1 MTQVTP
7 LEQVLSAIDAEN
19 SQDPHQVVF
28 DGRSYAGE
36 YLYGLRMSEQL
47 SQLQPDA
54 SEHLQIACRAQH
66 IKRWTIARTDYP
78 MDRAGYKHWR
88 TDLARFHGELTAK
101 LMASAGYDQE
111 DQARVSSLLQKK
123 QLKRDA
129 EAQTLEDVACLV
141 FMRFYLDAFAAKHD
155 DEKLIGI
162 IHKTWLKMSE
172 QGHAAAL
179 QIPFSPAMQALIG
192 RALQP

>member
-1 MTQVTP
+1 MSQLTP
-7 LEQVLSAIDAEN
+7 LQQVLSAIDTEN
-19 SQDPHQVVF
+19 CQDPHQVTL
-28 DGRSYAGE
+28 DGQSYAGE

-47 SQLQPDA
+47 SSLQPDA

-66 IKRWTIARTDYP
+66 IKRWTIPRTNYP

-88 TDLARFHGELTAK
+88 TDLARFHAELTAK
-101 LMASAGYDQE
+101 LMAAAGYGEE
-111 DQARVSSLLQKK
+111 DQSRVSSLLLKK

-141 FMRFYLDAFAAKHD
+141 FMRFYLDEFAAKHD

-179 QIPFSPAMQALIG
+179 QIPFSPTTQALIG